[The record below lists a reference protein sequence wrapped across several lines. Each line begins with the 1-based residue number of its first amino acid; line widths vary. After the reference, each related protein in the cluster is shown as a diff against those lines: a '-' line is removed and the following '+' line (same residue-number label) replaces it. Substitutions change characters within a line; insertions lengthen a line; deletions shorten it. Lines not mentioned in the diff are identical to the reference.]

1 VLPPPLFAVVS
12 ADACP
17 APPPLCAAFTD
28 PVRICITPYAPF
40 TLHSSWADTNGGAL
54 EDDTLAAL
62 TPLDTTISGD
72 DTTLAGFDMDIS
84 KLVFGRML
92 GLNMTYT
99 AKATHA
105 EMYLSLR
112 SGDCDVAI
120 TAIEMCV
127 CSQ

>member
-1 VLPPPLFAVVS
+1 MRRARHAELSVL
-12 ADACP
+12 
-17 APPPLCAAFTD
+17 
-28 PVRICITPYAPF
+28 R
-40 TLHSSWADTNGGAL
+40 
-54 EDDTLAAL
+54 
-62 TPLDTTISGD
+62 
-72 DTTLAGFDMDIS
+72 S

-92 GLNMTYT
+92 GLNVTYT

-127 CSQ
+127 YSQ